1 MLRNFGY
8 IFMKKYTKVL
18 VVGAGMFGSVVAERI
33 ANDSGIPVTV
43 LDKRAHIGGNCWS
56 EYVRLLAL
64 NTINTV
70 RISSIHPMPSS
81 MNISPSLC
89 LLTHTDIRYIRHARA
104 VFIPCPLT

>member
-1 MLRNFGY
+1 MLPNLGY
-8 IFMKKYTKVL
+8 IFMKKYTKVF

-43 LDKRAHIGGNCWS
+43 LDKRAHIGG
-56 EYVRLLAL
+56 YARLLAL

-70 RISSIHPMPSS
+70 RISSIRPMPSS

-89 LLTHTDIRYIRHARA
+89 LLTHTDIRYIRHIRA
-104 VFIPCPLT
+104 VFILCPLT